1 MHHLPNDTIAVT
13 LPDFGQSMTV
23 LGDPG
28 LATGDW
34 GGNDALTAAISISN
48 SNVTLVGED
57 LAAMHGNSH
66 GGNDSLGVSV
76 DGGWDSAVAV
86 GDAQSMADNSQGGND
101 TLNVDAQT
109 RSTPMF
115 ISMAMSKATCRA
127 TREAEM
133 TRRGNAHGGN
143 IHGWCRLRTMG

>member
-1 MHHLPNDTIAVT
+1 MHQLPNDTIAVT

-28 LATGDW
+28 LATDDW
-34 GGNDALTAAISISN
+34 GGNDALTAAISSLN

-57 LAAMHGNSH
+57 LVAMHGNSH
-66 GGNDSLGVSV
+66 GGNDSLLVSV

-101 TLNVDAQT
+101 TLNVDAHNSLYT
-109 RSTPMF
+109 
-115 ISMAMSKATCRA
+115 
-127 TREAEM
+127 
-133 TRRGNAHGGN
+133 NVY
-143 IHGWCRLRTMG
+143 L